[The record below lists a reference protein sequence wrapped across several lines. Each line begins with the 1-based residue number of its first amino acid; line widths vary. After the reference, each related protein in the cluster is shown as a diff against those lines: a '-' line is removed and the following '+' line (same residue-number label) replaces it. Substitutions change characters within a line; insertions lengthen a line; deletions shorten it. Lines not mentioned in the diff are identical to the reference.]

1 MAKNNDIN
9 LELSLSQYVEDDP
22 WVLTK
27 KLSDSD
33 LCYRAQ
39 LYLPK
44 QEMEQFILP
53 EMENDLVRKLGAGV
67 EIRLRDIDSVNDDS
81 YTVRLKVRNGQYYL
95 EKGWRLIKN
104 DKGLK
109 TGDHIGLFWDKLTGE
124 FKFKHFK
131 SQSITIHREAGTT
144 STQKN
149 KLKEK

>member
-9 LELSLSQYVEDDP
+9 LELSLSQYVEDDL

-67 EIRLRDIDSVNDDS
+67 EVKVRDIDSVNDDS

-104 DKGLK
+104 DK
-109 TGDHIGLFWDKLTGE
+109 DHIGLFWDKLTGE
-124 FKFKHFK
+124 FKFKHFESK
-131 SQSITIHREAGTT
+131 SIVKRVLLRHRRR
-144 STQKN
+144 N
-149 KLKEK
+149 